1 MLPTIRFFLIM
12 LLFTFLAGFC
22 LTPTRNMPD
31 NAVVLLDDQNHT
43 YVSPGCANKEKKDY
57 RPARAAEAQKL
68 HYEPDKT
75 CAGGRGIPPGTAVHE
90 RQLLSASGTAA
101 ALAQP
106 LEPRR
111 HLELVSDH
119 MMNKNHQR
127 ILMGNEAIGRG
138 IVEAGVTVATSYPGT
153 PASEILAAV
162 VTFAKETGAE
172 VYAEW
177 SVNEKVAFEV
187 ALANSMCG
195 RRSAVSMKQVG
206 LNVAS
211 DPFLRA
217 AYLGVKGGLVVIV
230 ADDPGPH
237 SSQTE
242 QDSRFFAMFAKVPVL
257 DPSSPREAKEMVAQ
271 ALELSERFGL
281 PVMLRPTTRVCH
293 ARQNVPCGAPVR
305 LDRPARFEKDPRRWC
320 ATPVFV
326 LELHRQLNDK
336 LEQIAGAPEF
346 APQLTAGDG
355 SHPGVCV
362 IAAGV
367 AFAHT
372 GDWLEELGLLGR
384 VDFFQVTMPYPLN
397 RDFIHTVRTRYEKIL
412 VIEETYPVIEL
423 QLGDARVQGRTSG
436 LIPREGELTPDVIRP
451 ALERFL
457 ALPARVVPAP
467 PGGGDRPTLC
477 AGCAHRAAFY
487 AIKASFPGGIFPS
500 DIGCYTLGLN
510 LGAVDTCHCM
520 GAGIS
525 QAAGFYRAYAA
536 GGGEF
541 PTIVATIGDSTFFHA
556 GVPALVNAVFHQA
569 RFILVIL
576 DNATTAMTGHQPT
589 PQVGFT
595 ATGEPG
601 HPVFI
606 PDLVRASGAGFI
618 KEADP
623 YDLPAFMDLLQ
634 GGRRLQP
641 ESRRAG
647 WR

>member
-1 MLPTIRFFLIM
+1 
-12 LLFTFLAGFC
+12 
-22 LTPTRNMPD
+22 LTEN
-31 NAVVLLDDQNHT
+31 N
-43 YVSPGCANKEKKDY
+43 
-57 RPARAAEAQKL
+57 
-68 HYEPDKT
+68 
-75 CAGGRGIPPGTAVHE
+75 
-90 RQLLSASGTAA
+90 
-101 ALAQP
+101 
-106 LEPRR
+106 
-111 HLELVSDH
+111 
-119 MMNKNHQR
+119 QR
-127 ILMGNEAIGRG
+127 ILMGNEAMGRG
-138 IVEAGVTVATSYPGT
+138 IVEAGVSLAASYPGT
-153 PASEILAAV
+153 PASEILASV
-162 VTFAKETGAE
+162 VVFAKETGADL
-172 VYAEW
+172 YAEW

-211 DPFLRA
+211 DPFMRA
-217 AYLGVKGGLVVIV
+217 AYLGVKGGLVVIA

-257 DPSSPREAKEMVAQ
+257 DPSGPREAKDMVVQ
-271 ALELSERFGL
+271 ALELSERFEM
-281 PVMLRPTTRVCH
+281 PVMVRPTTRVCH
-293 ARQNVPCGAPVR
+293 ARQDVPCRPPLV
-305 LDRPARFEKDPRRWC
+305 LPRPARFAKDSRRWC
-320 ATPVFV
+320 ATPLFV

-336 LEQIAGAPEF
+336 IEQIAGAPEF
-346 APQLTAGDG
+346 APRLTAGDG
-355 SHPGVCV
+355 SYPGACI
-362 IAAGV
+362 IASGV
-367 AFAHT
+367 AWAHT
-372 GDWLEELGLLGR
+372 GDCLEELGLLGR

-397 RDFIHTVRTRYEKIL
+397 RDFIHTIQTGYDKIL

-423 QLGDARVQGRTSG
+423 QLADARVQGRTSG
-436 LIPREGELTPDVIRP
+436 LVPRAGELTPDVIRP
-451 ALERFL
+451 VLETFL
-457 ALPARVVPAP
+457 DVPPRDLPGPS
-467 PGGGDRPTLC
+467 GGGDRPTLC

-487 AIKASFPGGIFPS
+487 AIKTAFPAGLFPS

-556 GVPALVNAVFHQA
+556 GVPALINAVFHQA

-618 KEADP
+618 QEADP
-623 YDLPAFMDLLQ
+623 YDLPDFVDLLKEADAYCRGASGGVAVVIAKHPCLLDKEARNSQ
-634 GGRRLQP
+634 AVYRMQVTEDCTGCRHCLDEFECPALSLDEAGGRVVIDGGRCVGCGVCVQVCP
-641 ESRRAG
+641 EGAIEASAK
-647 WR
+647 